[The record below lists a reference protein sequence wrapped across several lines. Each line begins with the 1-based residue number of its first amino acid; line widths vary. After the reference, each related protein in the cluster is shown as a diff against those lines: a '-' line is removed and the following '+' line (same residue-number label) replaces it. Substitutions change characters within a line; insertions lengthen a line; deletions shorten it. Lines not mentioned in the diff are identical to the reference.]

1 MVFGAMIKRGIAAA
15 AVMVSLFAAPASA
28 TDLSK
33 PLYGLMGRIIAKPG
47 QRDALVT
54 ILLEGSGAMPGCLSY
69 IVAKDSKDEN
79 AIWVSEVWDSKE
91 SHAGSL
97 KLPAVQ
103 AAIAKGRPLI
113 AGFDSYTETVPIGGI
128 GLNR

>member
-1 MVFGAMIKRGIAAA
+1 MIRRGLAAIAAA
-15 AVMVSLFAAPASA
+15 FALFAAPAFA
-28 TDLSK
+28 ADEAK
-33 PLYGLMGRIIAKPG
+33 PLHGLMGKMIAKPG

-128 GLNR
+128 GLKR